1 MAEYKANGD
10 LASGVAS
17 SVSAAAELAAKAGP
31 GTGVDVLVAG
41 GDAARAGEEGAAVAS
56 AAGLAGVSR
65 VIYAKIN
72 SAESKRYLGMAE
84 GLSGVVSK
92 VIRDAKLGG
101 YSHVVANSS
110 TSGKDVMPRIA
121 AAFDVAQVSDVVQ
134 IRDGGRTFVR
144 PIYAGNALATVEC
157 AGADEGPIV
166 LTTRSTAFAP
176 AEPRA
181 EGSAAVETVDVDVSD
196 IVAQAEWL
204 REDKKVSERPELG
217 SASVVISGGRGL
229 KSGENFAMLEELAD
243 QLGGA
248 VGASR
253 AAVDAGMVPN
263 DLQVGQTGKVVAP
276 DLYVA
281 VGISGAIQHLSGMK
295 DSKTIVAINKDRDA
309 PIFQVADYGLVAD
322 LFEAVPEIIQKTK

>member
-17 SVSAAAELAAKAGP
+17 SVTAAAELAAKAG
-31 GTGVDVLVAG
+31 GDTGVDVLIAG
-41 GDAARAGEEGAAVAS
+41 GDTARSSEEGNAVSS
-56 AAGLAGVSR
+56 AAKLSGVSR

-72 SAESKRYLGMAE
+72 STETKKYLGMAE

-92 VIRDAKLGG
+92 VMRDSKLGG

-121 AAFDVAQVSDVVQ
+121 AAFDVPQVSDVVQ
-134 IRDGGRTFVR
+134 VKDGGRTFVR

-157 AGADEGPIV
+157 AGGEGPV
-166 LTTRSTAFAP
+166 VMTTRSTAFAP
-176 AEPRA
+176 AEARA
-181 EGSAAVETVDVDVSD
+181 DGEATVETVDVDVSD

-204 REDKKVSERPELG
+204 REDKKVSERPDLG

-322 LFEAVPEIIQKTK
+322 LFEAVPEIISKTK